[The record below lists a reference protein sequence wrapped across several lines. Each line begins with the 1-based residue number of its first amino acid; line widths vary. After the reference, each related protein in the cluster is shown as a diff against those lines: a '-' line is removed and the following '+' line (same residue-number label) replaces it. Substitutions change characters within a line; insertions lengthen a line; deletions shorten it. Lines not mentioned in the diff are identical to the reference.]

1 MTLAEQPLALR
12 GENMITITQSGN
24 FDKTTKFLDKMRKR
38 DVRRTLSR
46 YGELGV
52 KALSEATPV
61 KTGKTASSWKYEIVT
76 SRGSYNIYWSNTNVN
91 KGVNI
96 AMIIQ
101 YGHGTRQGAYVKGI
115 DYINPALQPVFDQ
128 MAEELWKEVVNS

>member
-1 MTLAEQPLALR
+1 
-12 GENMITITQSGN
+12 MITITQSGN
-24 FDKTTKFLDKMRKR
+24 FDKITKFLNKMSKR
-38 DVRRTLSR
+38 DVRAILSR

-52 KALSEATPV
+52 EALSNATPTR
-61 KTGKTASSWKYEIVT
+61 TGKTASSWKYEINT
-76 SRGSYNIYWSNTNVN
+76 SRGKYNIYWSNTNVV

-101 YGHGTRQGAYVKGI
+101 YGHSTRQGAYVKGI
-115 DYINPALQPVFDQ
+115 DYINPALKPVFDK